1 MPGELLLPLHLVEY
15 LAFRCPII
23 SERCQFVLLPP
34 GGRQVYIP
42 ERCTLAKIWRRL
54 PAGSHRKLQSRII
67 RPGFIHELRRCR
79 FPVGE
84 AIAPARF
91 MCGVLSFRSVSVSVS
106 GSLSGALPCVTPAL
120 PVVSLLLSFPSAAAF
135 SARFFSR
142 KAFTR
147 AAESSSRLGCRFAH
161 PVTKSPS
168 RTFPCIAA
176 RICSTCSM
184 SRSKELAMSSAH
196 RFLSS
201 RVRLRFPALHLRYQ
215 SFHWHL
221 MR

>member
-1 MPGELLLPLHLVEY
+1 MPGELLLPLHGGIP
-15 LAFRCPII
+15 C
-23 SERCQFVLLPP
+23 LPLSNNLGTMP
-34 GGRQVYIP
+34 VRAAP
-42 ERCTLAKIWRRL
+42 TRW
-54 PAGSHRKLQSRII
+54 PAGVHSRALHAGENLATAASRQSSVFTAGSSG
-67 RPGFIHELRRCR
+67 GFIHKLRRCR